1 MPISLRVAFGIGTAV
16 FTVAAVH
23 GQDFPTKPLRI
34 VTSGIGGSSDF
45 AARLIA
51 QGLSGTLGQQ
61 VIVDNRPSGVIPGQ
75 VVSAAQPDGYTLL
88 LTSNSLWVGSLLQHV
103 PYDVVKDFAPVAL
116 VARSLNVLVVHP
128 SLPVNSVKELI
139 ALAKAKPGALNYAS
153 GGTGG
158 TGHLTGELFKS
169 MAGVNI
175 VHVPYKSA
183 ATAISDVLSGQVQMT
198 FDSASTVIPLAKA
211 GKLRALAVT
220 SAEPTELVA
229 GLPAVAAFLP
239 GFESVITSGM
249 LAPAKTPAVTIKRL
263 NQEIDRTIRTPDV
276 KEKFFG
282 RGMDVVYSS
291 PEQFA
296 ATIRTDLVTMG
307 KVIKDAG
314 IKAE

>member
-1 MPISLRVAFGIGTAV
+1 MRRS
-16 FTVAAVH
+16 
-23 GQDFPTKPLRI
+23 
-34 VTSGIGGSSDF
+34 
-45 AARLIA
+45 
-51 QGLSGTLGQQ
+51 
-61 VIVDNRPSGVIPGQ
+61 
-75 VVSAAQPDGYTLL
+75 DGYTLV
-88 LTSNSLWVGSLLQHV
+88 SAGSPIWTLPLLQKM
-103 PYDVVKDFAPVAL
+103 PYDPLRDFAPVSL
-116 VARSLNVLVVHP
+116 MARSLNVLVVHP

-175 VHVPYKSA
+175 VHVPYKGA
-183 ATAISDVLSGQVQMT
+183 AAAISDLLAGQVQMT
-198 FDSASTVIPLAKA
+198 FDSPSTVMPLAKA

-220 SAEPTELVA
+220 SAEPTELVP

-239 GFESVITSGM
+239 GFESVITFGM
-249 LAPAKTPAVTIKRL
+249 FAPAKTPAAIIKRL
-263 NQEIDRTIRTPDV
+263 NQEIDRILKTADV

-282 RGMDVVYSS
+282 RGMEVVHSS

-296 ATIRTDLVTMG
+296 AIIKSDLAMMG